1 MARVHGTVSLGYD
14 ERHRLHEG
22 GPEMSLLD
30 DLQEDR
36 DTQIKAVC
44 IAFFLIA
51 FPVYFNMASSLKDV
65 GSLGGSSG
73 PVGNY
78 SVDGTYS
85 YHAIGDDIVYVED
98 GTTVSISANS
108 DAGDVD
114 DDLNIVGVRVSM
126 TYAEDETSQNCLGPN
141 APDDIS
147 GTITHGEYTNTS
159 VGQNPG
165 SHAVEANWHDNSI
178 IGTNVSDMSES
189 EIIALLDGDGVG
201 FGVHDLDIMV
211 TANQGPTTPPVFC
224 NRDDGGEEVEYIIEL
239 VSLEYTITPVE

>member
-51 FPVYFNMASSLKDV
+51 FPVYFNKASSLKDV
-65 GSLGGSSG
+65 GTLGGSSG
-73 PVGNY
+73 AVGNY

-85 YHAIGDDIVYVED
+85 YHAIGDDIIYVED

-114 DDLNIVGVRVSM
+114 GLNIVAVRVTM
-126 TYAEDETSQNCLGPN
+126 
-141 APDDIS
+141 
-147 GTITHGEYTNTS
+147 TNTDDES
-159 VGQNPG
+159 HQGLTCNVPPLPNQDDDVTGMVMKEEFTGSATGTGITEVVAEWHNSSIVG
-165 SHAVEANWHDNSI
+165 S
-178 IGTNVSDMSES
+178 NVSGLSEN
-189 EIIALLDGDGVG
+189 EISSMLEGGYTG
-201 FGVHDLDIMV
+201 FGVYALDISVVVNDAQRPGCTV
-211 TANQGPTTPPVFC
+211 T
-224 NRDDGGEEVEYIIEL
+224 DEGEEVEYIIEL

>member
-1 MARVHGTVSLGYD
+1 
-14 ERHRLHEG
+14 
-22 GPEMSLLD
+22 MSLLD

-51 FPVYFNMASSLKDV
+51 FPVYFSMASSLKDV
-65 GSLGGSSG
+65 GSLEASSG

-78 SVDGTYS
+78 SVEGTYS

-126 TYAEDETSQNCLGPN
+126 TYAEDETSQNCIGQN
-141 APDDIS
+141 QPDDIT
-147 GTITHGEYTNTS
+147 GTVSHGEFTNTS
-159 VGQNPG
+159 TGQNPG
-165 SHAVEANWHDNSI
+165 SHAVEAFWHDNTI
-178 IGTNVSDMSES
+178 IGTNVSNMSES
-189 EIIALLDGDGVG
+189 DISALLEGGGIG
-201 FGVHDLDIMV
+201 FGEHNLDIMV
-211 TANQGPTTPPVFC
+211 TANEGPNQPFPLC
-224 NRDDGGEEVEYIIEL
+224 NREDNGEEVEYIIEL